1 LADLAHSFEV
11 SKERAMSKDVGFFV
25 NQMLEASYQF
35 IPEQADT
42 ERPKY
47 YTPKN
52 PYPTPSYYPQT
63 PPQGLFDNP
72 AMFEKF
78 DIDTLFFI
86 FYYQQG
92 TYQQ

>member
-1 LADLAHSFEV
+1 MSATRVNNTHFGTWNDKRVVV
-11 SKERAMSKDVGFFV
+11 SWSESISGLFV
-25 NQMLEASYQF
+25 LD
-35 IPEQADT
+35 PP
-42 ERPKY
+42 RPKHY
-47 YTPKN
+47 QPKN
-52 PYPTPSYYPQT
+52 PYPTPSYYPQA
-63 PPQGLFDNP
+63 PLSGLFDNA

>member
-1 LADLAHSFEV
+1 M
-11 SKERAMSKDVGFFV
+11 SKEVGFFV
-25 NQMLEASYQF
+25 HQMLDASYLF
-35 IPEQADT
+35 IPELADT
-42 ERPKY
+42 ERPKHY
-47 YTPKN
+47 APKN
-52 PYPTPSYYPQT
+52 PYQAPSYYPQT
-63 PPQGLFDNP
+63 PPPGLFENP

>member
-1 LADLAHSFEV
+1 MGYVPFDRSSSTASH
-11 SKERAMSKDVGFFV
+11 DV
-25 NQMLEASYQF
+25 NF
-35 IPEQADT
+35 ITHGANLV
-42 ERPKY
+42 RPKY

-63 PPQGLFDNP
+63 PPPGLFENP